1 MFSPLTQQLI
11 DDLCCLPGVGKK
23 TAQRMA
29 FNLLA
34 QKKRSQGSQLGQ
46 TLLQA
51 MENVGYCQSCQ
62 TYSEQSICEICAN
75 PKRQQHTLCVVE
87 SPADIA
93 AIEQTHRYKGV
104 YFVLHGRLSPLDGI
118 GPQELGIPLLI
129 ERIQQNQVTEVILA
143 SNPTMEGKAT
153 AHYIASQ
160 LNQDNITISRIAF
173 GVPLGG
179 EIEYLDGNTLAH
191 AFSSRRPFSD
201 QETL

>member
-11 DDLCCLPGVGKK
+11 EDLCCLPGVGKK

-29 FNLLA
+29 FTLLS
-34 QKKRSQGSQLGQ
+34 QKKRKKGEQLGQ
-46 TLLQA
+46 TLLNA
-51 MENVGYCQSCQ
+51 MEKIGYCNSCQ
-62 TYSEQSICEICAN
+62 TYSEQPQCDLCSN
-75 PKRQQHTLCVVE
+75 PKRDQALLCVVE

-93 AIEQTHRYKGV
+93 AIEQTHSYRGI

-118 GPQELGIPLLI
+118 GPHELGIPLLI
-129 ERIQQNQVTEVILA
+129 ERIHNNQVREVILA

-153 AHYIASQ
+153 AHFIASQ
-160 LNQDNITISRIAF
+160 LDQNTISLSRIAF

-191 AFSSRRPFSD
+191 AFDSRRPFAQD
-201 QETL
+201 HPL